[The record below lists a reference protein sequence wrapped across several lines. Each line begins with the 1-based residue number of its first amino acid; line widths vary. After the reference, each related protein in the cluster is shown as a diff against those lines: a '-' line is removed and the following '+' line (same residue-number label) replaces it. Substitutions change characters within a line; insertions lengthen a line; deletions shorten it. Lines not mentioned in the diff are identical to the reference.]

1 MRLASVGDI
10 HLTAS
15 PCKSDVG
22 LAEQVRI
29 LGEIA
34 SEIEQKRPDGIL
46 LGGDL
51 YDKAS
56 TTPEERD
63 AMWAWISRIAKVA
76 PIVAISGNPS
86 HESGKDV
93 LQLNYLQNVTAVA
106 RSGIVELANVMVG
119 CAPWPQAKVENGA
132 ALYADIVRGLIAD
145 GADLLLLHA
154 DMIAAK
160 LDGGQ
165 DSTGKVSSVLV
176 PDDFGDT
183 PTILYHYHKRQHLGA
198 NAWYGGAIRQM
209 HFGDD
214 PHKGFGIY
222 DTDTDSWEWF
232 GPYGRRLHVEDMEW
246 DGNELHF
253 PESSV
258 PMPLAKG
265 DMMRIRYNVPESDRE
280 KARAA
285 VEVYAAKYAT
295 GQTETVID
303 PTVIAD
309 TRTRGAEVAAAT
321 TMADKLDAYWADNRP
336 ARADQIKQKME
347 ALG

>member
-232 GPYGRRLHVEDMEW
+232 GPYGRQLHVRDYKI
-246 DGNELHF
+246 
-253 PESSV
+253 V
-258 PMPLAKG
+258 G
-265 DMMRIRYNVPESDRE
+265 DEVTYVGGGIERVADDALVRIRYEVPESERE
-280 KARAA
+280 TARQKIDEFLGGFNGRVQCV
-285 VEVYAAKYAT
+285 VE
-295 GQTETVID
+295 

-309 TRTRGAEVAAAT
+309 TRTRGAEVASAVT
-321 TMADKLDAYWADNRP
+321 PREKLDAYWGDNRP